1 MAAFAM
7 TQACPTIYLIDDDDS
22 VRRALGRVM
31 ASSGFA
37 WQAFHS
43 VDDFMATPRSA
54 GPGCIVA
61 DVTMPGMNGI
71 DLKRMLNAA
80 HEELPV
86 IFLTAQDTETMR
98 TAAKDAGVAGF
109 FRKPVDTQ
117 ALLDA
122 IQWAL
127 KAQPTTPPS
136 A

>member
-1 MAAFAM
+1 MP
-7 TQACPTIYLIDDDDS
+7 QGRPTIYVIDDDAS

-31 ASSGFA
+31 TSSGLA
-37 WQAFHS
+37 WQAFGS
-43 VDDFMATPRSA
+43 VDEFLASATPT

-61 DVTMPGMNGI
+61 DMTMPGVGGI
-71 DLKRMLNAA
+71 ELKRMLDAA
-80 HEELPV
+80 HSTLPV
-86 IFLTAQDTETMR
+86 IFLTAQDTDEMR
-98 TAAKDAGVAGF
+98 AASRDAGVAGF

-127 KAQPTTPPS
+127 NREPAPLHP